1 MKKYEFITMQETAY
15 LMNKKENLAA
25 IAELHLNSAD
35 DKELFEF
42 TKPFLGLGVNYPEDY
57 DYERSLKIIELLG
70 IDWLALQG
78 KSLFDSSKEIYKAQG
93 FIIKLTEKNNET
105 FQEIVGSFAVQE
117 IEPKL
122 SARILIDLR
131 GDEKQKA
138 QVAVAMT
145 KFWNESYAKTLYE
158 HGYRYITA
166 TALTDKNASLMHHV
180 AKHEK
185 KTGSDAGFHIC
196 GTGDIRRYKNKI
208 LKETWYVFDLAKKYE
223 S

>member
-1 MKKYEFITMQETAY
+1 MKKYEFITMQEAAC
-15 LMNKKENLAA
+15 LMYKKENLAA

-42 TKPFLGLGVNYPEDY
+42 TKPFLGLGVSYPEGF

-93 FIIKLTEKNNET
+93 FIIKLTEK
-105 FQEIVGSFAVQE
+105 EIVGNFAVQE

-122 SARILIDLR
+122 SARILIDLK

-138 QVAVAMT
+138 QIAVAMT

-158 HGYRYITA
+158 HGYKYITA
-166 TALTDKNASLMHHV
+166 TALTDKNASLMRHI

-185 KTGSDAGFHIC
+185 KTGSDAGFYIC
-196 GTGDIRRYKNKI
+196 GTGDIRRYKGEV
-208 LKETWYVFDLAKKYE
+208 LKETWYIFDLAKKYE